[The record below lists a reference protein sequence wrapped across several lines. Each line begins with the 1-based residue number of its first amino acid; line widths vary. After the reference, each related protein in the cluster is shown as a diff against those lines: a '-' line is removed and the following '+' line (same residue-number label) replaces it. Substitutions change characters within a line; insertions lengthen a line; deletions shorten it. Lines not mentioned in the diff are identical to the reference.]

1 MGCVYQN
8 VPVTDNSK
16 VLNVSND
23 LSDSQT
29 HRSTPKSRP
38 VSTLD
43 PELMLHPE
51 GLPRASAV
59 AMTKEYSFL
68 RTSVPRGPKVG
79 SLGIP
84 PAKER
89 KSKSS
94 RSNKIH
100 SLADYKTPETSGG
113 GGGGG
118 GGGSSG
124 SVEVSSS
131 GGAADSSF
139 GSSHS
144 VTSVSTLSEV
154 SLSSAEMTESRLES
168 PAAAVRDN
176 ASEVDG
182 SESGTRHDGNDSDS
196 SSYSSVSTTGTFATL
211 AAVVG
216 RQRAPYTVEGR
227 EIAPEAVGQYPSLH
241 DVLQAATQ
249 EQLQQQSG
257 DLEQEQEGSIEPR
270 SRRDSF
276 SSRYSTWAPR
286 PSPSPPLFETLCWR
300 SARD

>member
-1 MGCVYQN
+1 
-8 VPVTDNSK
+8 
-16 VLNVSND
+16 
-23 LSDSQT
+23 
-29 HRSTPKSRP
+29 
-38 VSTLD
+38 
-43 PELMLHPE
+43 
-51 GLPRASAV
+51 
-59 AMTKEYSFL
+59 MTKEYSFL

-84 PAKER
+84 LAKER

-100 SLADYKTPETSGG
+100 SLADYKTPETT
-113 GGGGG
+113 GGGG

-154 SLSSAEMTESRLES
+154 SISSAETTESRLES
-168 PAAAVRDN
+168 PAAAIRDT
-176 ASEVDG
+176 ASELDG
-182 SESGTRHDGNDSDS
+182 SESGARHDGNDSDS

-211 AAVVG
+211 AAMVG

-227 EIAPEAVGQYPSLH
+227 EVAPEALGQYPSLH
-241 DVLQAATQ
+241 EVLQAATQ
-249 EQLQQQSG
+249 EQQLG

-276 SSRYSTWAPR
+276 SSRYTG
-286 PSPSPPLFETLCWR
+286 PPLQKPLPEIC
-300 SARD
+300 

>member
-1 MGCVYQN
+1 MQQN
-8 VPVTDNSK
+8 IPVTDYNK
-16 VLNVSND
+16 VLIVWD
-23 LSDSQT
+23 GLFDSQS

-100 SLADYKTPETSGG
+100 SLADYKTPETT
-113 GGGGG
+113 G
-118 GGGSSG
+118 GGGSSS
-124 SVEVSSS
+124 SVEVTSS

-139 GSSHS
+139 GSAHS
-144 VTSVSTLSEV
+144 ITSVSTLSEV
-154 SLSSAEMTESRLES
+154 SISSAETTESRLES
-168 PAAAVRDN
+168 PASAARDN

-241 DVLQAATQ
+241 EVLQAATQ
-249 EQLQQQSG
+249 EQQLG

-276 SSRYSTWAPR
+276 SSRYVG
-286 PSPSPPLFETLCWR
+286 PPF
-300 SARD
+300 AKPFA

>member
-1 MGCVYQN
+1 MWDG
-8 VPVTDNSK
+8 
-16 VLNVSND
+16 LF
-23 LSDSQT
+23 DSQS

-100 SLADYKTPETSGG
+100 SLADYKTPETTT

-124 SVEVSSS
+124 SVEVISS

-139 GSSHS
+139 GSTHS

-154 SLSSAEMTESRLES
+154 SISSAETTESRLES

-241 DVLQAATQ
+241 EVLQAATQ
-249 EQLQQQSG
+249 EQQLG

-276 SSRYSTWAPR
+276 SSRYVGAP
-286 PSPSPPLFETLCWR
+286 PCKTLCLR
-300 SARD
+300 SGRLMLSGNPDRDKTGA